1 MAELATIVR
10 NTCRAPQAGPQVAS
24 TFQMTTLPNPAQQ
37 LALNLLQEIAM

>member
-1 MAELATIVR
+1 VR
-10 NTCRAPQAGPQVAS
+10 NTCEARVGNQRGS